1 MSIITI
7 TTDAYSNGRAL
18 AESVAQKM
26 GYACI
31 GDEMVSSASE
41 TYEVAESKLIQASR
55 TSPSFIDRLF
65 SRRHRCIAYLEAVL
79 TEKMLSQDIVYHGLI
94 GIPRIQQVSHAFKVR
109 VVANLEDRIPVA
121 IKKEKL
127 SGKTEAG
134 DRIFKE
140 DEERKQWARGI
151 YGMDISDS
159 SLYDLVVNIGHMGA
173 EDAEDAVET
182 IASTAKHKKF
192 QPMTYSLNCMNNIAL
207 SCKIKAAFIDIDPK
221 MEIKSEKGTVYVFTG
236 AFKRKKQDR
245 LIDFKQEIMKLEGV
259 EHVEVYV
266 EKEIFN
272 SKARGH

>member
-31 GDEMVSSASE
+31 GDEMVSLASE
-41 TYEVAESKLIQASR
+41 TYEVAESKLVQASR

-65 SRRHRCIAYLEAVL
+65 SRRHRYIAYLEAVL
-79 TEKMLSQDIVYHGLI
+79 TEKMLNQDIVYHGLM

-109 VVANLEDRIPVA
+109 VVANIEDRIPFA
-121 IKKEKL
+121 IKKDKL

-159 SLYDLVVNIGHMGA
+159 SFYDLVVNIGHMGA

-192 QPMTYSLNCMNNIAL
+192 QPMTYSLNCMKNIAL

-245 LIDFKQEIMKLEGV
+245 LIVFKQEIEKLEGV

-266 EKEIFN
+266 KKEIFN